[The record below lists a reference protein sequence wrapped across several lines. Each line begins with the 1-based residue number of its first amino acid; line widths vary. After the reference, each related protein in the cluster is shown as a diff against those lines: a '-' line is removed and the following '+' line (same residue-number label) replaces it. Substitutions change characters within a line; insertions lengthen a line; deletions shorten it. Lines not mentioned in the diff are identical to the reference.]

1 MKLRIKEVR
10 EKAGLT
16 QREAAERV
24 GISQPYF
31 AQVERG
37 IRRLDAA
44 LQGRIGEAL
53 GVNPADLVDYNAPE
67 EGDEEFLIERFRELS
82 PPEREIWL
90 NFARSFSRKNEKQYG
105 GVPV

>member
-16 QREAAERV
+16 QREAAEKV

-37 IRRLDAA
+37 LRRLDAA
-44 LQGRIGEAL
+44 LQGRIGQSL
-53 GVNPADLVDYNAPE
+53 GVHPSELVDYNAPE
-67 EGDEEFLIERFRELS
+67 EGDEEFLIERFRDLS
-82 PPEREIWL
+82 AEERAIWL
-90 NFARSFSRKNEKQYG
+90 NFARSFAAKAKKRKR
-105 GVPV
+105 